1 MSTVDEGAARRHT
14 SAELTHWRLAVESL
28 ADLDVV
34 AAPEAWESLE
44 RYLQHGIRDRLAG
57 LVGSLL
63 QEVRSLEVAATG
75 GQDVET
81 TRRGVLRLRRRY
93 LQAETILDF
102 YGDAI
107 ATRTNPATRELLR
120 GYDTLTSDSMAAT
133 LTPLGIDP
141 PPTLVYLDKGLGAS
155 ILRAGIQLWDRAHP
169 SPAAAIKLTRHNVS
183 FPTALLHE
191 TGHQVAHLTGWN
203 AELAEALRT
212 TLAPRSTGLAD
223 AWESW
228 SGEIAADTH
237 AFCQA
242 GWAPVVALANV
253 VDGSTADVF
262 RVRLGDPHPPPWI
275 RVMFNVALCRSWFG
289 AGPWDDVATVWSQR
303 HPAAAI
309 GGEVGQLARLS
320 VEAMTDI
327 VDTCTRRPARAFRGV
342 SLSAVLDPKQ
352 VEPSRLR
359 AFESQAGGTLLTSSY
374 LRRRHPLRILAVL
387 TSRVALDPTAAEGH
401 QRALRTWVRDLGAEA
416 APRPSTAD
424 RAA

>member
-155 ILRAGIQLWDRAHP
+155 ILRAGIQLWDRA
-169 SPAAAIKLTRHNVS
+169 
-183 FPTALLHE
+183 
-191 TGHQVAHLTGWN
+191 
-203 AELAEALRT
+203 
-212 TLAPRSTGLAD
+212 TGLAD